1 MPRIGYIVGSL
12 SSKSINRQVANALV
26 GLAPADVELVEL
38 NYRNLPVYSPDTDGD
53 YPAEAR
59 EWKQEI
65 ESVDGVIIITPE
77 YLRSIPGALKNAIDW
92 ASRPWGTNSFNGK
105 PVAIAGAS
113 VGPIGTAAA
122 QQHLRAILGHLNA
135 PTLGQP
141 EVFLRFDQAAF
152 GANGEVQNDAT
163 KAILEGF
170 LLAAIAHVERNTHTH
185 ENAAA

>member
-12 SSKSINRQVANALV
+12 SSASINRNVAHALV
-26 GLAPADVELVEL
+26 ALAPEGVELVEL
-38 NYRNLPVYSPDTDGD
+38 DYSDLPVYTPDHDAD
-53 YPAEAR
+53 YPVAAR
-59 EWKQEI
+59 EWKSAI
-65 ESVDGVIIITPE
+65 EGVDGVIIITPE

-113 VGPIGTAAA
+113 IGAIGTAAA
-122 QQHLRAILGHLNA
+122 QQHLRAVLGHLNA

-141 EVFLRFDQAAF
+141 EVFLHYTPSAFDAQ
-152 GANGEVQNDAT
+152 GALIDEQV

-170 LLAAIAHVERNTHTH
+170 LAAAVAHVETH
-185 ENAAA
+185 APVAVA

>member
-12 SSKSINRQVANALV
+12 SSASINRQVANALI
-26 GLAPADVELVEL
+26 GLAPANVEFIEL
-38 NYRNLPVYSPDTDGD
+38 NYRDLPVYSPDTDGD
-53 YPAEAR
+53 YPLAAR
-59 EWKQEI
+59 EWKQGI
-65 ESVDGVIIITPE
+65 ESVDGVIIFTPE

-113 VGPIGTAAA
+113 VGAIGTATA
-122 QQHLRAILGHLNA
+122 QQHLRAILAHLNA

-163 KAILEGF
+163 KAILDGF
-170 LLAAIAHVERNTHTH
+170 LSAAIAHIEL
-185 ENAAA
+185 NAPALAEV